1 MDATFWALIS
11 LVIFLAVIVYL
22 KVPGKIAE
30 GLDKRADTIRDELDE
45 ARRLR
50 EEAQALLAEYQ
61 RKQREAEAEAED
73 IVREA
78 KADAERLTAETNQ
91 ALEEMIERR
100 TKAAE
105 AKIAQAEVQAVA
117 EVRTMAAD
125 LAVAAAGRVLSEK
138 VTGDTADDIIAQGA
152 PEHQGREGASEL
164 TSAPWWSVQPSA
176 HQHLQTSAT
185 PAPPV
190 RPR

>member
-1 MDATFWALIS
+1 MDATFWALVA
-11 LVIFLAVIVYL
+11 LVIFLAVVIYL

-138 VTGDTADDIIAQGA
+138 VTGDTADDIIAQSIKDVKA
-152 PEHQGREGASEL
+152 RL
-164 TSAPWWSVQPSA
+164 N
-176 HQHLQTSAT
+176 
-185 PAPPV
+185 
-190 RPR
+190 